1 MVPADGV
8 YAGWL
13 SVVDGDRS
21 EQHMPAAIS
30 VGTNPTFDGEERR
43 VESFVIDR
51 KGLELYGKEVIVEFV
66 QRLRPTVKFDSLDAL
81 IDQMNLDV
89 DKARLILG

>member
-1 MVPADGV
+1 
-8 YAGWL
+8 
-13 SVVDGDRS
+13 
-21 EQHMPAAIS
+21 

-43 VESFVIDR
+43 VESCVIDR

>member
-1 MVPADGV
+1 
-8 YAGWL
+8 
-13 SVVDGDRS
+13 
-21 EQHMPAAIS
+21 
-30 VGTNPTFDGEERR
+30 
-43 VESFVIDR
+43 VIDR